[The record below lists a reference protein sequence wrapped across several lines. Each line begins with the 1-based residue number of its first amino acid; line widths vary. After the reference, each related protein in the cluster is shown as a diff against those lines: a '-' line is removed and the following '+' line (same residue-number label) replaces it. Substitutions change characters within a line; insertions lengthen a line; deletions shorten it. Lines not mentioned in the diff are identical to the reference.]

1 MHARGFSLIELL
13 VALAIAALLAAFAV
27 PAVSGAF
34 ESTRARGAEAA
45 LVGSLARAASGASL
59 SGTRAVLCPSRAG
72 AAGCIDGVDW
82 SEGWLVFQDLDQDR
96 ERDAG
101 EAEIARQDALGGQV
115 RLRTT
120 SGRPRIVFQGY
131 GSNAGSNATF
141 TVCDGRGA
149 QYGRS
154 LVLNNRGQLR
164 TTFAT
169 PEALAQTCPQ

>member
-1 MHARGFSLIELL
+1 MPVRGFTLIEML

-34 ESTRARGAEAA
+34 ESARARSAESA
-45 LVGSLARAASGASL
+45 LVGSLARAGSGAAL
-59 SGTRAVLCPSRAG
+59 GGRRTVLCPSRDGTSCAEG
-72 AAGCIDGVDW
+72 ADW
-82 SEGWLVFQDLDQDR
+82 SGGWLVFQDLDADR

-101 EAEIARQDALGGQV
+101 EAEIARHGALEGRV

-120 SGRPRIVFQGY
+120 SGRSRIVFQGY

-141 TVCDGRGA
+141 TLCDGRGA
-149 QYGRS
+149 EYGRA

-164 TTFAT
+164 TTRAT
-169 PEALAQTCPQ
+169 PEALAQTCPH